1 MTLPRG
7 TVTWPVKMSMGPT
20 HIIITFT
27 RLVVTNPLLNVL
39 GAGTDRLGAGT
50 DRLWAGTDRY
60 SQTLVAAKII
70 HILFKFAM
78 IAGYSTAT
86 VECTF
91 SARKWIDTDYR
102 IVGD

>member
-1 MTLPRG
+1 MTLPLSRG

-27 RLVVTNPLLNVL
+27 RLVVTNPLLNV
-39 GAGTDRLGAGT
+39 LGAGT